1 MCRSFVIHTC
11 HRYVN
16 GFFFH
21 VSVAPTVSK
30 ACYSSPI
37 YISNM
42 CVVTG
47 SESRQPA
54 WTEPSSS
61 ILHSVCFF
69 PLALQSVQEEGREA
83 GKVGEEEKW
92 RTKQQREQTKR
103 VREGGREKREPS
115 VTETRALCGGVN
127 SSAEGLLCG
136 SRLCASAS
144 FQLRE
149 PCRRKF
155 LQPQG
160 FWES

>member
-1 MCRSFVIHTC
+1 MLMV
-11 HRYVN
+11 
-16 GFFFH
+16 FFFH

-92 RTKQQREQTKR
+92 RTKQQRTSEEG
-103 VREGGREKREPS
+103 EGGREGERS
-115 VTETRALCGGVN
+115 VNHLSQKQGLCV
-127 SSAEGLLCG
+127 E
-136 SRLCASAS
+136 
-144 FQLRE
+144 E
-149 PCRRKF
+149 
-155 LQPQG
+155 
-160 FWES
+160 